1 MKKIKASL
9 EGKDVNSYAYK
20 ISKIRIDNNL
30 TQSELADRLGLSDKT
45 ISAWEKGKT
54 EPDNDSVKKL
64 CNEFGMSLSSVMF
77 EKKTIKDHYSTMIK
91 SLKKTCKFIWKH
103 FLRIILGIIFILLA
117 LYFINNFNSISVYKL
132 TYNTNDD
139 INIQSGYFINS
150 KVRNILIIDNIEITD
165 IDYEIEKVELNLFTM
180 AIGEKVL
187 IYESNSLDD
196 ILIDELKEYP
206 VILEQDIIHYMKN
219 NLHLEITITDTNNTV
234 HNYKALIVLKDYF
247 SNNKLIYDSFKP
259 EIIMNQMPEYI
270 NQVADSL
277 TNKSYATFLMTEEP
291 KELNDE
297 TNNTN
302 KLLSIGY
309 TYDDK
314 TDTYIKMDGMKKI
327 EYDAKSKNVTIRYKE
342 NDTENFMYYYF
353 LPNRIS
359 FIQNNYNNIKIQYN
373 YYVNTKKFDC
383 IIGDCENYQSEID
396 YIIKEYQRILTTLQ
410 S

>member
-277 TNKSYATFLMTEEP
+277 TNKSYATFLMAEEP

-314 TDTYIKMDGMKKI
+314 TDTYIKMDGIKKI
-327 EYDAKSKNVTIRYKE
+327 EYDAINETINIE
-342 NDTENFMYYYF
+342 AQNETEKIIINYF
-353 LPNRIS
+353 CLTDRIS
-359 FIQNNYNNIKIQYN
+359 VIQ
-373 YYVNTKKFDC
+373 TKKDYIVLRFDYFVNLDMFDC

-396 YIIKEYQRILTTLQ
+396 YILKEYQRILTTLQ

>member
-165 IDYEIEKVELNLFTM
+165 IDYEIESTQLELYTLVN
-180 AIGEKVL
+180 ADKIV
-187 IYESNSLDD
+187 IYESDNLDD

-277 TNKSYATFLMTEEP
+277 TNKSYATFLMAEEP

-314 TDTYIKMDGMKKI
+314 TDTYIKMDGIKKI
-327 EYDAKSKNVTIRYKE
+327 EYDAINETINIE
-342 NDTENFMYYYF
+342 AQNETEKIIINYF
-353 LPNRIS
+353 CLTDRIS
-359 FIQNNYNNIKIQYN
+359 VIQ
-373 YYVNTKKFDC
+373 TKKDYIVLRFDYFVNLDMFDC

-396 YIIKEYQRILTTLQ
+396 YILKEYQRILTTLQ

>member
-165 IDYEIEKVELNLFTM
+165 IDYEIQSTQLELYTLVN
-180 AIGEKVL
+180 ADKIV
-187 IYESNSLDD
+187 IYEGDNLDD

-277 TNKSYATFLMTEEP
+277 TNKSYATFLMAEEP

-327 EYDAKSKNVTIRYKE
+327 EYNDVVKSLLVSYEYNSVETIIKYYELSKRMILNINV
-342 NDTENFMYYYF
+342 NG
-353 LPNRIS
+353 
-359 FIQNNYNNIKIQYN
+359 KIFSKLELYIDSD
-373 YYVNTKKFDC
+373 YSVCSYE
-383 IIGDCENYQSEID
+383 DCENYQSEID
-396 YIIKEYQRILTTLQ
+396 YILKEYQSILTTLQ

>member
-117 LYFINNFNSISVYKL
+117 LYFINNFNAVSIYAINYTSE
-132 TYNTNDD
+132 DD
-139 INIQSGYFINS
+139 VGLGGGYFIQS
-150 KVRNILIIDNIEITD
+150 KTNNILIINGIEITD
-165 IDYEIEKVELNLFTM
+165 IDYEIQSTQLELYTLVN
-180 AIGEKVL
+180 ADKIV
-187 IYESNSLDD
+187 IYESDNLDD

-277 TNKSYATFLMTEEP
+277 TNKSYATFLMAEEP

-327 EYDAKSKNVTIRYKE
+327 EYDEKYQNIAVRYVM
-342 NDTENFMYYYF
+342 NDKQYIIYYY
-353 LPNRIS
+353 LPNRIAYS
-359 FIQNNYNNIKIQYN
+359 INKNGNIIMEVNYIVGTNES
-373 YYVNTKKFDC
+373 DC

-396 YIIKEYQRILTTLQ
+396 YILKEYQSILTTLQ

>member
-165 IDYEIEKVELNLFTM
+165 IDYEIQSTQLELYTLVN
-180 AIGEKVL
+180 ADKIV
-187 IYESNSLDD
+187 IYESDNLDD

-277 TNKSYATFLMTEEP
+277 TNKSYATFLMAEEP

-314 TDTYIKMDGMKKI
+314 TDTYIKMDGIKEIIYNDSARYIKVGYI
-327 EYDAKSKNVTIRYKE
+327 LNDSEYVIS
-342 NDTENFMYYYF
+342 YYYES
-353 LPNRIS
+353 NRIL
-359 FIQNNYNNIKIQYN
+359 FNQNIDNEIQLRFY
-373 YYVNTKKFDC
+373 YYVNTKEFDC

-396 YIIKEYQRILTTLQ
+396 YILKEYQRILTTLQ